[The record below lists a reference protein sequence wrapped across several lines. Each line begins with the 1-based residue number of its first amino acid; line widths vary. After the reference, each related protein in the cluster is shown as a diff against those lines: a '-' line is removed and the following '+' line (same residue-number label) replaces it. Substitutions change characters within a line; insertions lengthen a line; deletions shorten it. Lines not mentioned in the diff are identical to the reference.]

1 MINRIKR
8 VLEALTPIHGA
19 HFAID
24 EDPHGLWVSE
34 VLSDGPKL
42 LMIRHVKGRDLVI
55 VYSKRLNDEQ
65 LGWLLGDDYVFD
77 HSQTICDVYR
87 RK

>member
-1 MINRIKR
+1 MIDRIKR
-8 VLEALTPIHGA
+8 VLDTLTPIHAA

-55 VYSKRLNDEQ
+55 VYNKRLNDEQ

-77 HSQTICDVYR
+77 HAQTICDVYR